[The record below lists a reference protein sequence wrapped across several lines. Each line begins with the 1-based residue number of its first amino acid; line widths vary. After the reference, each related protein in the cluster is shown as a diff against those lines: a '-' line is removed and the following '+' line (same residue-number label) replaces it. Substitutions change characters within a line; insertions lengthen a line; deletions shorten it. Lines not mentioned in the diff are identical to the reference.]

1 MYIKLTLQ
9 ITKSMRQ
16 SKFISAQVA
25 PNCYKTVAVN
35 KGIIQYYSVCVGNKV
50 NLDVV
55 ADYYGCSRD
64 GYVHLSNDDC
74 TNLSVYRI
82 VDIRR
87 KFQKIPYK
95 QCYPKVYTQDFK
107 FIIFRVFNSWNDV
120 SWRGGLNETFKFNFN
135 WVRECVADLKL
146 RTEYK

>member
-1 MYIKLTLQ
+1 
-9 ITKSMRQ
+9 MRQ

-25 PNCYKTVAVN
+25 LNCYKTVAVD

-50 NLDVV
+50 NLDIVSNYF
-55 ADYYGCSRD
+55 DCSRD
-64 GYVHLSNDDC
+64 GSAHLTDDNY

-87 KFQKIPYK
+87 KFQKTPYK

-107 FIIFRVFNSWNDV
+107 FIIFRVFTSWDDV
-120 SWRGGLNETFKFNFN
+120 VWKGGLNETFRYNSN
-135 WVRECVADLKL
+135 WVRECVLDLKME
-146 RTEYK
+146 TQCYK

>member
-1 MYIKLTLQ
+1 
-9 ITKSMRQ
+9 MRQ

-25 PNCYKTVAVN
+25 PNCYKTVAVD

-50 NLDVV
+50 NLDIV
-55 ADYYGCSRD
+55 ADYYNCSRD
-64 GYVHLSNDDC
+64 GYIHLSDSEY

-87 KFQKIPYK
+87 KFSKTPYK

-107 FIIFRVFNSWNDV
+107 FIIFRVFNSWDDIAG
-120 SWRGGLNETFKFNFN
+120 RGGLNETFKYNST
-135 WVRECVADLKL
+135 WVRECVLDLKL
-146 RTEYK
+146 QTEYYK